1 MPPAGPSVAPTS
13 SAAAQAPSAEATA
26 AALSM
31 RRFDAALTD
40 DEVARIARD
49 IDGVRKLGA
58 RLNPVKRRLANS
70 DEPVTSFVVG
80 SGS

>member
-1 MPPAGPSVAPTS
+1 
-13 SAAAQAPSAEATA
+13 
-26 AALSM
+26 M